1 MPWAEQIENLD
12 KLPEG
17 TALYLRDTPYL
28 LSEIGL
34 GDLPMCMTVNHVEA
48 IMAERDD
55 GDQHT
60 HGVSDGVMQRLPELL
75 SSPAMILKSNSK
87 YGSVLVVTSEVDDL
101 NNPIVVAVKP
111 NGSATV
117 GGVRG
122 PANFIT
128 SAYGR
133 KNFAVRK
140 DGSEDNTNNLMYWAT
155 RGDRRQVLYWNKAR
169 TEELFEKANL
179 VLPRALLQVPADTI
193 LKQFRGYRKDGTPM
207 RLFDMSEEENE
218 YGTESKRDS
227 QSSTR
232 SPVQDDSRGN
242 RGTDEAHRR
251 SPESDR
257 LPSRGRREQVNTDT
271 EGAVAAEKQ
280 AVAPFT
286 YGSWF
291 AVNDAFCV

>member
-34 GDLPMCMTVNHVEA
+34 GDLPMCMTVNHAEA
-48 IMAERDD
+48 ITAERDD
-55 GDQHT
+55 SDQHT

-169 TEELFEKANL
+169 TE
-179 VLPRALLQVPADTI
+179 
-193 LKQFRGYRKDGTPM
+193 
-207 RLFDMSEEENE
+207 
-218 YGTESKRDS
+218 
-227 QSSTR
+227 
-232 SPVQDDSRGN
+232 
-242 RGTDEAHRR
+242 
-251 SPESDR
+251 
-257 LPSRGRREQVNTDT
+257 
-271 EGAVAAEKQ
+271 
-280 AVAPFT
+280 
-286 YGSWF
+286 
-291 AVNDAFCV
+291 